1 MYETKKS
8 VVYGLKALHTAIENT
23 INEKLGNGY
32 PSWMKKIAISEP
44 TCGCSGVYKTATVPL
59 MANPYPDY
67 DEWLT
72 DDSELVKL
80 EGLTNDFIVNVPKV
94 VS

>member
-1 MYETKKS
+1 
-8 VVYGLKALHTAIENT
+8 
-23 INEKLGNGY
+23 
-32 PSWMKKIAISEP
+32 MKKIAISEP
-44 TCGCSGVYKTATVPL
+44 TCGCSGVYKTAPVPL
-59 MANPYPDY
+59 MENPYHDY